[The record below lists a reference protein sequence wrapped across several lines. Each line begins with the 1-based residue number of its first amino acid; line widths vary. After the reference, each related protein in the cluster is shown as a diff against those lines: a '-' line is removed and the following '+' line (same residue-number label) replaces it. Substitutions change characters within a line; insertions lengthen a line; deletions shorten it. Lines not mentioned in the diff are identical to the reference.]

1 MNNLAYMGQDGQT
14 VAPKVQELLGKEL
27 ASNSPIHFAVESEG
41 AGGASARSVLT
52 DVATSLFGG
61 KVVPLFTIHF
71 DIVQPR
77 AILLDVHML
86 RQGLGCIAGSLAY
99 ATTINK
105 GIGGEVSFGDDG
117 KFAGDAAVTAKLNST
132 KGSAEEVRRFCHEA
146 GRPCGQRGKD
156 SAHFAD
162 CPAGEWCA
170 ACRRNSAPHEID
182 GLQRILW
189 VEGIFGDCRPSGSH
203 PVRRCV
209 QRHVLQIFS
218 EPGAPPENGRTPSF
232 PRFADR
238 KR

>member
-132 KGSAEEVRRFCHEA
+132 KDLLKKSDAFAMKQGGLAGSEVKIQRTLRIVPQGSGAQLVAVTLPRTKSMGFSASFGSKEFLEIVGLLEA
-146 GRPCGQRGKD
+146 T
-156 SAHFAD
+156 
-162 CPAGEWCA
+162 
-170 ACRRNSAPHEID
+170 
-182 GLQRILW
+182 L
-189 VEGIFGDCRPSGSH
+189 
-203 PVRRCV
+203 
-209 QRHVLQIFS
+209 
-218 EPGAPPENGRTPSF
+218 
-232 PRFADR
+232 
-238 KR
+238 